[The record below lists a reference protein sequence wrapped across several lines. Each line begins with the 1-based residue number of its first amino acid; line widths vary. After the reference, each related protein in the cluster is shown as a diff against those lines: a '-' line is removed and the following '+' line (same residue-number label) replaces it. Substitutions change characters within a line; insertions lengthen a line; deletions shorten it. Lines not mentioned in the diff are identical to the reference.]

1 MEELIMSLYK
11 VFIVERISKITYNWD
26 LLEKEE
32 NFLDILDMSEK
43 F

>member
-1 MEELIMSLYK
+1 MSLYK